1 MHPYNPTH
9 ATYMYCHARSC
20 HRHRPIQAPGP
31 VTNLVPA
38 RCQGEHCAAASPAA
52 RTKPELIAP
61 RATRDS
67 GPINIPHPSAP
78 GPAEGQI
85 TLRRGSH
92 PHQWTPSQ
100 PVSPVRHTDRCPSP
114 TFYLAA
120 TYLHLRSLLPLRE
133 GLVSVLFI
141 YHSFNSLFRAPAHLV
156 QQTV

>member
-1 MHPYNPTH
+1 MHPYYPTH

-38 RCQGEHCAAASPAA
+38 RCQGELCAAASPAA

-85 TLRRGSH
+85 TLR
-92 PHQWTPSQ
+92 
-100 PVSPVRHTDRCPSP
+100 PVRHTDRCPRS
-114 TFYLAA
+114 TFCLAV

-141 YHSFNSLFRAPAHLV
+141 YHSFNSLFRASAHLV